1 MDVVV
6 RGRNVEVPDHFRQ
19 HVTEK
24 IERVERY
31 DHRMIRVDVAASTV
45 QKAVASLRTEGR
57 LRTVL
62 GQGSFVVDQKA

>member
-1 MDVVV
+1 MDVTV

-31 DHRMIRVDVAASTV
+31 DHRIIRVDVELYHEPNPRQSASCN
-45 QKAVASLRTEGR
+45 ASR
-57 LRTVL
+57 
-62 GQGSFVVDQKA
+62 